1 MATGAA
7 SLALFGG
14 VQVAQA
20 GIGDV
25 VNDPVGAVENALP
38 NPEDAGAVVEDVTVA
53 VDEATGSIDAEAAV
67 SEPRGAVEE
76 ALADP
81 KGTADNAV
89 EQVKNTVENPTDD
102 QGHRRQDA
110 RRQGRRRRHKEPRSG
125 RFEHRLV
132 QGQCRRFRG
141 AIRSG
146 ATGLQALLP
155 GPVDW
160 NSRECA
166 CLFQGR
172 TGSHAHARPAGL
184 DRVLRYG
191 ADRPERHAV
200 GSGRLDAPARA
211 DAGFGEAGQGFLRGS
226 GCAVRSASSWR
237 PTRDGPLRRRGSRS
251 RTSRCAFQR
260 ALLLGPEDRPVGSAW
275 TEPRTGR
282 TLPFSPRT
290 PRLGRQLP

>member
-67 SEPRGAVEE
+67 SKLGRGRRGTRRCRRHSRERRRTGKKHGREPDG
-76 ALADP
+76 
-81 KGTADNAV
+81 N
-89 EQVKNTVENPTDD
+89 D
-102 QGHRRQDA
+102 QRHRRQDA

-146 ATGLQALLP
+146 ATGVQALLP